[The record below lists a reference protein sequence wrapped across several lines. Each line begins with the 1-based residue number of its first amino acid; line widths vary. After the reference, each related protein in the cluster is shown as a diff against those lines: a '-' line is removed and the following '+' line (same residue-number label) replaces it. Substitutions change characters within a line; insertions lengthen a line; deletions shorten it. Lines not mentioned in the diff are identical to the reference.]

1 MKKIILMLL
10 FSGVIFPVYA
20 QSKNLHAYPIDGSD
34 KKLQVSS
41 NIKTAPSCLIKISND
56 SHDDI
61 MVYGTFDDGTILEP
75 FMIYAYENPHYI
87 SLFYYN
93 FCHAGM
99 DIGINTLSG
108 LNLYH
113 DYTWVNSRLRIVS
126 GWFKPYLVMEA
137 KGPRV

>member
-1 MKKIILMLL
+1 MKKIILVLM
-10 FSGVIFPVYA
+10 FSAVIFPVYA
-20 QSKNLHAYPIDGSD
+20 KSKNLHAYPINGPDNQ
-34 KKLQVSS
+34 LHALS
-41 NIKTAPSCLIKISND
+41 NAKAAPSCLIKISND

-61 MVYGTFDDGTILEP
+61 MVYGTFDDGAILEP
-75 FMIYAYENPHYI
+75 FIIYAYETPHFI